1 MKILVDKYKF
11 SVYNS
16 TIKTS
21 KRKAKMAIYNPKNDD
36 QLELDKPKTRI
47 VAWSISAVWDN
58 GEEEQITDIPDD
70 VSQPIDDWLTEVE
83 EQQLEFN
90 GEGI

>member
-1 MKILVDKYKF
+1 
-11 SVYNS
+11 
-16 TIKTS
+16 
-21 KRKAKMAIYNPKNDD
+21 MAIYDPADD
-36 QLELDKPKTRI
+36 ARLERDKPKTRI

>member
-1 MKILVDKYKF
+1 
-11 SVYNS
+11 
-16 TIKTS
+16 
-21 KRKAKMAIYNPKNDD
+21 MAIYDPADD
-36 QLELDKPKTRI
+36 ARLEQDKPKTRI

-70 VSQPIDDWLTEVE
+70 VGQPIDDWLSEVE
-83 EQQLEFN
+83 EQQFEFN

>member
-1 MKILVDKYKF
+1 
-11 SVYNS
+11 
-16 TIKTS
+16 
-21 KRKAKMAIYNPKNDD
+21 MAIYDPTDDARLEREQPKR
-36 QLELDKPKTRI
+36 RI

-70 VSQPIDDWLTEVE
+70 VAMTVDEWLTEVE
-83 EQQLEFN
+83 EEQQFEFS

>member
-1 MKILVDKYKF
+1 
-11 SVYNS
+11 
-16 TIKTS
+16 
-21 KRKAKMAIYNPKNDD
+21 MAIYNPADD
-36 QLELDKPKTRI
+36 DRLERDKPKTRI

-58 GEEEQITDIPDD
+58 GEEEQILDIPDN

-90 GEGI
+90 GEEI

>member
-1 MKILVDKYKF
+1 
-11 SVYNS
+11 
-16 TIKTS
+16 
-21 KRKAKMAIYNPKNDD
+21 MAIYDPVDD
-36 QLELDKPKTRI
+36 ARLEQDKPKTRI

-70 VSQPIDDWLTEVE
+70 VAQTVDQWLTELG
-83 EQQLEFN
+83 EQQFEFN

>member
-1 MKILVDKYKF
+1 
-11 SVYNS
+11 
-16 TIKTS
+16 
-21 KRKAKMAIYNPKNDD
+21 MAIYDPADD
-36 QLELDKPKTRI
+36 ARLEQDKPKTRI

-58 GEEEQITDIPDD
+58 GEEEQILDIPDD
-70 VSQPIDDWLTEVE
+70 VAMTVDEWLTEVE